1 MYLRSLDPIKW
12 NRISLSFGA
21 IAWMTIVL
29 ARLLGW
35 VEIDDL
41 DLLLLLALCVITP
54 LAITLVPLPGEKRLL
69 RDLACRV
76 MFLQPFATLV
86 GAASLLS
93 ERGFFA
99 VIEALVWLLFT
110 LLTALL
116 GVMMFLEKSGRQLIS
131 VCLAVALIYVP
142 IGSTWLLLD
151 RLGLQPLGFSQTTV
165 LLTAVHFHFITLA
178 ALLMVGLTGQA
189 IQATQRSVLWKIYCA
204 LASCMLV
211 NPLLVATGITVTQVT
226 GMHWLEAAAATLF
239 ALCLILIALFTLRFT
254 VPATP
259 SRLARLLLIVSSTAV
274 VFTML
279 FAGAYA
285 LGAATRLW
293 TLTFSQMILVHG
305 WINALVFGL
314 CGLLGWRLRQ
324 TSGKE

>member
-1 MYLRSLDPIKW
+1 MILHPLDLARW
-12 NRISLSFGA
+12 NRISLGLGA
-21 IAWMTIVL
+21 TAWMVIAL

-35 VEIDDL
+35 IALDDL

-54 LAITLVPLPGEKRLL
+54 LAVSLVPLPKEKRSL

-76 MFLQPFATLV
+76 MFLQPFATLI
-86 GAASLLS
+86 GGTSLLS
-93 ERGFFA
+93 GKGFLA
-99 VIEALVWLLFT
+99 AIEALVWLLFT
-110 LLTALL
+110 LLIALL
-116 GVMMFLEKSGRQLIS
+116 GVMMLLQKSDRQLATAS
-131 VCLAVALIYVP
+131 LAVALIYVP
-142 IGSTWLLLD
+142 IGSTWLVLD

-165 LLTAVHFHFITLA
+165 LLTAVHFHFISLA
-178 ALLMVGLTGQA
+178 ALMMVGLTGRA
-189 IQATQRSVLWKIYCA
+189 IQATQRGVLWKIYRA

-226 GMHWLEAAAATLF
+226 GMHWLESAAAILF
-239 ALCLILIALFTLRFT
+239 ALCLILIALFNLRFI
-254 VPATP
+254 VPATTP
-259 SRLARLLLIVSSTAV
+259 VLARGLLIVSSAAV

-293 TLTFSQMILVHG
+293 TITISQMILVHG

-314 CGLLGWRLRQ
+314 CGLLGWRLRRA
-324 TSGKE
+324 SGKE